1 MKRTFGQRLDIFLR
15 NSLPVM
21 ATLVLVLVN
30 VIPLHIPGLS
40 RIVPVLPLMAVY
52 QWAVFR
58 PNLMPPLAVFFI
70 GLMYDI
76 LSGSPI
82 GVNAVVFLIVYGAVV
97 YQQRFFVGK
106 SFVVV
111 WLGFGIVALGASILS
126 WVLVSILSAS
136 LVEPR
141 AVVFQYLLNFGCFP
155 LLAWVFLRWQNLLV
169 KVE

>member
-1 MKRTFGQRLDIFLR
+1 MKLTLAQRLDLYLR

-21 ATLVLVLVN
+21 VALLLVLVN

-52 QWAVFR
+52 QWAVYR

-76 LSGSPI
+76 LSGAPL
-82 GVNAVVFLIVYGAVV
+82 GVNAVVFLVVYGVV
-97 YQQRFFVGK
+97 AYQQRFFAGK
-106 SFVVV
+106 SFLVV

-126 WVLVSILSAS
+126 WLLVSILSAS
-136 LVEPR
+136 IVEPR
-141 AVVFQYLLNFGCFP
+141 AAIFQYLLNFGFFP
-155 LLAWVFLRWQNLLV
+155 LLAWLFLRWQIPLE
-169 KVE
+169 KPE